1 MKRLLCF
8 MLITVLFAAAAAPL
22 SAFAA
27 ANPDEDGF
35 YSYTGYNQTIFAAGV
50 VVFTSDYGE
59 TTGTDDRYYEITIEN
74 GTVTA
79 VGGNDSDIPEAG
91 FVLAARGENYKTILA
106 EVAVGDC
113 VILDTDSRR
122 FGIIGD
128 DYDPFYS
135 AVISFDGY
143 NRIRNADTI
152 IIYDTGDTTGTNIWG
167 TEVCVDSDG
176 FICSIGGNNNVIPEG
191 GFVISAVGAGR
202 IAELTDAAGIGLR
215 ATADA
220 EKKTITFSYSAE
232 SIRASLRITLEGL
245 KERYAEA
252 ANTYSI
258 IDYKTAEELIDR
270 LEKLYELVCDRL
282 DDGDIGPA
290 IGAQYSFESLTKDA
304 SLALTESP
312 AVEGRAMWLRPSGL
326 TTVEA
331 VSNTVAEIKSLG
343 YNIIC
348 LELLY
353 DSTFICPMP
362 EDGYFIQNPSL
373 GGFDLLGAFIDECA
387 SQGIELQGW
396 LSVYRVSYDTST
408 YYSESLAAKKPEWL
422 CISKSGN
429 NYVYNEYGNGYF
441 INPANEEACDYLL
454 SVYEY
459 LMSNYRLDAL
469 QLDYIRY
476 PYESGE
482 YFGYDEHT
490 RDLFKAEYG
499 ADPAD
504 ITAGGAHWDEW
515 IDFRC
520 DIVTDFVK
528 RIVETAAE
536 KAPWMS
542 VSADIAPNL
551 SESRRTHLQDAEK
564 WMKNGIIN
572 SAFPMAYG
580 NNVVPM
586 YAGYTVEACGDDVFS
601 YIGLGN
607 YGSDVYIR
615 QISEVREAG
624 ADGFAFFSYAQYIQG
639 DYRNTVYDA
648 LLSIPA
654 VSPTYDCRAAA
665 VAQIGTITERLS
677 LISGSAAD
685 SAECDEFAEKI
696 NEIKR
701 VITDGKLSDAAEL
714 ILKLDPSSISFTNE
728 TAEKKLSSD
737 IALLKKITVFSRD
750 DHRVFVYADSS
761 VSGDESVSGG
771 ESDNPAWYR
780 IVITVTAVIV
790 IFGGITV
797 LARKKGNKEE

>member
-1 MKRLLCF
+1 M
-8 MLITVLFAAAAAPL
+8 
-22 SAFAA
+22 
-27 ANPDEDGF
+27 
-35 YSYTGYNQTIFAAGV
+35 
-50 VVFTSDYGE
+50 VFTSDYGE

-91 FVLAARGENYKTILA
+91 FVLAARGENYKTILT

-408 YYSESLAAKKPEWL
+408 YYSELAGKIAVEGFAGDPQLLTQIADGDIFIFLAEQKPQKPLLQLPLAEDRL
-422 CISKSGN
+422 LR
-429 NYVYNEYGNGYF
+429 
-441 INPANEEACDYLL
+441 PANLIHSHRLL
-454 SVYEY
+454 VNSIARTVHF
-459 LMSNYRLDAL
+459 AT
-469 QLDYIRY
+469 
-476 PYESGE
+476 G
-482 YFGYDEHT
+482 
-490 RDLFKAEYG
+490 
-499 ADPAD
+499 
-504 ITAGGAHWDEW
+504 
-515 IDFRC
+515 
-520 DIVTDFVK
+520 FVNHH
-528 RIVETAAE
+528 RNSCEII
-536 KAPWMS
+536 
-542 VSADIAPNL
+542 SAQCH
-551 SESRRTHLQDAEK
+551 R
-564 WMKNGIIN
+564 
-572 SAFPMAYG
+572 
-580 NNVVPM
+580 
-586 YAGYTVEACGDDVFS
+586 
-601 YIGLGN
+601 
-607 YGSDVYIR
+607 
-615 QISEVREAG
+615 
-624 ADGFAFFSYAQYIQG
+624 
-639 DYRNTVYDA
+639 
-648 LLSIPA
+648 
-654 VSPTYDCRAAA
+654 
-665 VAQIGTITERLS
+665 
-677 LISGSAAD
+677 
-685 SAECDEFAEKI
+685 
-696 NEIKR
+696 
-701 VITDGKLSDAAEL
+701 
-714 ILKLDPSSISFTNE
+714 
-728 TAEKKLSSD
+728 SD
-737 IALLKKITVFSRD
+737 ILCL
-750 DHRVFVYADSS
+750 
-761 VSGDESVSGG
+761 
-771 ESDNPAWYR
+771 
-780 IVITVTAVIV
+780 
-790 IFGGITV
+790 
-797 LARKKGNKEE
+797 